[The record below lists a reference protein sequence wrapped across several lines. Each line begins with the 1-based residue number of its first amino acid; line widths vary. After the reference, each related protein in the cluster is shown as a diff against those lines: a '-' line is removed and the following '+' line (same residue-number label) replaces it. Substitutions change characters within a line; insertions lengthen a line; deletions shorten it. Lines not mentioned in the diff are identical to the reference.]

1 LDPTRGS
8 AKDGYPRILF
18 QYMCVGRAL
27 LTEWA
32 VLVQAMKVA
41 EMEGLGAVCLG
52 AEYLAVQD
60 YVLSRKIRAQS
71 AAL

>member
-1 LDPTRGS
+1 
-8 AKDGYPRILF
+8 
-18 QYMCVGRAL
+18 MCVGRAL